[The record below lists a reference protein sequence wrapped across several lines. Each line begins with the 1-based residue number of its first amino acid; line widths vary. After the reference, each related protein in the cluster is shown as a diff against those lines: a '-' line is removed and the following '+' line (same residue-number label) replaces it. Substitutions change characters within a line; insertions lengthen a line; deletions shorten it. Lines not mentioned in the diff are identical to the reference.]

1 MITKELQNKLVTR
14 CQNPRT
20 VVNKYTHEPV
30 LVSCGSCPSC
40 ILRRSGIQTNLL
52 TTYSAQFRYV
62 YFVTLTYAPCFL
74 PTLEVSI
81 VETCTDDIADVS
93 CFPNINDLDASDP
106 NTYLFGF
113 RSVPRS
119 ASVKLKNSTVKRTF
133 NDPEVRF
140 TYGMKPKELLSILGK
155 IKHHIPNRIPYICN
169 RDLDLFLKRLR
180 SYYPDEKL
188 RYYAVSEYGP
198 TSFRP
203 HWHLLLFSNSERFS
217 QTVCENVSKAWSY
230 GRCDASLSRG
240 FAAPYVAS
248 YVNSFVALPDFYVQ
262 MPKLVRPKSFHSI
275 GFTESNLF
283 PRKVRI
289 TEVDEV
295 ADKCLDGV
303 RVERNGFFRT
313 IRPTWPYLLRLFPR
327 FSDAI
332 RKSPSSIYQ
341 LLSAAFTA
349 PQRVIRSGCADLTCD
364 PFNENTPFKQSILS
378 FCKQYLNYVDNYG
391 KRNDERNVLSPKANL
406 PHSDILILSECR
418 LYDGVDL
425 EASHRISR
433 VYRFFLGISKFIRTY
448 SPDGNTRYFWSSS
461 TSEGKLLEREEFLRI
476 ISDKI
481 VNFWNRYE
489 YNRLVDFYQTLED
502 SNDKDLVDFELRNY
516 SFRYDRSV
524 LDEEKPYN
532 ELPLVLHLAAAA
544 LMKCRDKVKHKEVN
558 DLFGIFSYHD

>member
-14 CQNPRT
+14 CQHPRT

-30 LVSCGSCPSC
+30 VVSCGHCPSC
-40 ILRRSGIQTNLL
+40 VLRRSAVQTNLL

-81 VETCTDDIADVS
+81 IETCTDDIADVP
-93 CFPNINDLDASDP
+93 CFPNIDDLDAGDP

-119 ASVKLKNSTVKRTF
+119 ASVKLKTSTVERVFK
-133 NDPEVRF
+133 DPEVKF
-140 TYGMKPKELLSILGK
+140 TYPMKPKELLSILGK
-155 IKHHIPNRIPYICN
+155 IKHNVPNRIPYVCN

-217 QTVCENVSKAWSY
+217 QTVLENVSKAWSY

-248 YVNSFVALPDFYVQ
+248 YVNSFVALPDFYTQ
-262 MPKLVRPKSFHSI
+262 MPKVVRPKSFHSI

-283 PRKVRI
+283 PREVRVAEI
-289 TEVDEV
+289 DEV

-313 IRPTWPYLLRLFPR
+313 IKPTWPYLLRLFPR
-327 FSDAI
+327 FSDSV
-332 RKSPSSIYQ
+332 RKSPSDVYQ
-341 LLSAAFTA
+341 LLYAAFTA
-349 PQRVIRSGCADLTCD
+349 PGRVVRSGCADIGCD
-364 PFNENTPFKQSILS
+364 PFGANKQSILS
-378 FCKQYLNYVDNYG
+378 FCKQYLNYVDSYG
-391 KRNDERNVLSPKANL
+391 KDVTERNFLSPKANL

-425 EASHRISR
+425 EDSHRVSR
-433 VYRFFLGISKFIRTY
+433 VYRFFLGIGKFIRTY
-448 SPDGNTRYFWSSS
+448 SSDGDSELFWSSS
-461 TSEGKLLEREEFLRI
+461 SSGGEFFCRERFLRI

-489 YNRLVDFYQTLED
+489 YNCLVDFYQTLED
-502 SNDKDLVDFELRNY
+502 SNDKDFVDFELRNY
-516 SFRYDRSV
+516 SFRYNRSV
-524 LDEEKPYN
+524 LDKEKPYS
-532 ELPLVLHLAAAA
+532 ELPLVRLLAAAS
-544 LMKCRDKVKHKEVN
+544 LMKCRDKVKHKKVN
-558 DLFGIFSYHD
+558 DSFGIFSYHD